1 MCIYIYIYMHI
12 YIHIYIYIHMIVK
25 SSIPITITVLYPAVT
40 SLLHGL
46 IECHGLRDLVR
57 TDQASKEGLVEPRG
71 PRPTR

>member
-1 MCIYIYIYMHI
+1 
-12 YIHIYIYIHMIVK
+12 MIVK